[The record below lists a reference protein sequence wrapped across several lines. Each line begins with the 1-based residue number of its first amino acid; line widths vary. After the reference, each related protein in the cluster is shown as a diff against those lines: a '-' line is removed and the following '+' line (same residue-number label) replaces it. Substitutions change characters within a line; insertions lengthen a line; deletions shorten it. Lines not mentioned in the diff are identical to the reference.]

1 MFTIDRSSSTT
12 LGSAQRLDQFSQ
24 TSFPKLSF
32 QPDAHRRPFLKPL
45 TREEVL
51 GNLDYV
57 ESMITAALESADEVY
72 AQGMLKSCLN
82 RAESIKTNLTLE
94 IDSTRAQLE
103 SQKST
108 AVFIQGML
116 DDGSEG
122 KDSQVTPANVEESNY
137 LSQGFDAAARAQ
149 MRQHDADTEIRKI
162 EAKNAS
168 AAVQAYQDR
177 LQVLESLLR
186 EVDGRI
192 QKCSAVAAS
201 RQAHP

>member
-1 MFTIDRSSSTT
+1 
-12 LGSAQRLDQFSQ
+12 
-24 TSFPKLSF
+24 
-32 QPDAHRRPFLKPL
+32 
-45 TREEVL
+45 
-51 GNLDYV
+51 
-57 ESMITAALESADEVY
+57 
-72 AQGMLKSCLN
+72 
-82 RAESIKTNLTLE
+82 
-94 IDSTRAQLE
+94 
-103 SQKST
+103 
-108 AVFIQGML
+108 ML